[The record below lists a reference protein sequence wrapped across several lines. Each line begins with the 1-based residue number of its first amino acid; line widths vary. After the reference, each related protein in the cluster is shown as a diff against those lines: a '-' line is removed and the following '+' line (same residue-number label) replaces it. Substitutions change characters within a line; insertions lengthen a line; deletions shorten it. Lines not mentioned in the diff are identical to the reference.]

1 MIGTQKLTNASA
13 PHMLCSVCTSGIQNL
28 YKKNLE
34 NKGKKT
40 KAIVLFNMD
49 VHICIF
55 LGFIW
60 VKILKA
66 PF

>member
-1 MIGTQKLTNASA
+1 MHQ
-13 PHMLCSVCTSGIQNL
+13 PHTCYALCVPVVYKIST
-28 YKKNLE
+28 KKNLE

-40 KAIVLFNMD
+40 KTIVLFNMD

>member
-1 MIGTQKLTNASA
+1 
-13 PHMLCSVCTSGIQNL
+13 MLCVYLWYTKSPQ
-28 YKKNLE
+28 KNLE

-66 PF
+66 PFWDSDEEEKSFS

>member
-1 MIGTQKLTNASA
+1 
-13 PHMLCSVCTSGIQNL
+13 MLCVYLWYTKSLQ
-28 YKKNLE
+28 KKTTLE

-40 KAIVLFNMD
+40 KAFVPFNID

-55 LGFIW
+55 LGFIL